1 MNAQPDTRKMNCT
14 QCGAGLDVLGGGRV
28 RVHICSYCGS
38 ELDAQDDYKVI
49 QQFRDL
55 KRPETPFDLGMVGTL
70 WGIPFTVIG
79 TMAWEER
86 YAGRTWTW
94 VDHQVY
100 SPTHGYAWLTV
111 EDGFVTFARKTRDMP
126 MPASISPATIEN
138 SEKRPTV
145 RMGGK
150 TWRYYGSG
158 SASPTFIEGEFNF
171 RPDMDD
177 RVFYVSLVSGARML
191 DIVNSAQEREYEIT
205 SLPDQWGLYESF
217 GVESDRIERPR
228 GVHVL
233 QPIHRTP
240 LQSFIRNIALI
251 AAAISLVLGFLFLAM
266 GERVAQSDRV
276 PAQSGVVLPFEIT
289 AGDRLTQIE
298 VWMDAQNSWAWFE
311 AELLNAEG
319 EPIAAYED
327 GVEYYS
333 GREGGESWSEG
344 SQRTKTRL
352 HLPEGRYTLEVS
364 FAEGEADW
372 GRGRVAERLQVT
384 VSQGLVNAW
393 WMLGAALFFA
403 MIGGSFL
410 FQRAWHE
417 KKRWAGSDWSDE

>member
-1 MNAQPDTRKMNCT
+1 MSTEPGTRKMNCT

-38 ELDAQDDYKVI
+38 ELDVQDDYKVI

-55 KRPETPFDLGMVGTL
+55 KRPETPFDLGMVGML
-70 WGIPFTVIG
+70 WDVPFTVIG

-86 YAGRTWTW
+86 YGGQTWNW
-94 VDHQVY
+94 VDHQIF

-126 MPASISPATIEN
+126 MPALISTATIEN

-145 RMGGK
+145 RMDGK

-158 SASPTFIEGEFNF
+158 TARPTFIEGEFNY
-171 RPDMDD
+171 RPNMHDQIG
-177 RVFYVSLVSGARML
+177 YVSLVAGERML
-191 DIVNSAQEREYEIT
+191 DIVTSAEEREYEIV
-205 SLPDQWGLYESF
+205 SLPDQWSLFESF
-217 GVESDRIERPR
+217 GVDADRIAPPR
-228 GVHVL
+228 GPHVL
-233 QPIHRTP
+233 QPLDRTA
-240 LQSFIRNIALI
+240 LQYFVRNLAI
-251 AAAISLVLGFLFLAM
+251 AAAVVALVLGLFFLAQ
-266 GERVAQSDRV
+266 GERVAQSETVR
-276 PAQSGVVLPFEIT
+276 AASGVVLPFEIT
-289 AGDRLTQIE
+289 TGNRLTQIE
-298 VWMDAQNSWAWFE
+298 VWMDAYNSWAWFE

-319 EPIAAYED
+319 EAVAAYED
-327 GVEYYS
+327 GVEYYA

-344 SQRTKTRL
+344 SQRAKTRL

-364 FAEGEADW
+364 FAEGQVDW
-372 GRGRVAERLQVT
+372 ARGKVAEQLQVT
-384 VSQGLVNAW
+384 VKQGLVNAW
-393 WMLGAALFFA
+393 WMLAAALFFA
-403 MIGGSFL
+403 VIGGAFL